1 MSLVL
6 GPRRFVKALPD
17 YADQT
22 IYYVDTE
29 NTDLN
34 PELQAIRKA
43 HEVDTVPTFMKRS
56 ADGTFVKFS
65 KNKEALSDF
74 IK

>member
-1 MSLVL
+1 M
-6 GPRRFVKALPD
+6 
-17 YADQT
+17 

-43 HEVDTVPTFMKRS
+43 HEVETVPTFMKRS
-56 ADGTFVKFS
+56 ADGTFIKFD
-65 KNKEALSDF
+65 KKKESFSEF